1 MDINSVK
8 SLFTMIS
15 GEEDYEIYLPIIILS
30 MSETERMLKAGADI
44 SDIRLDFL
52 SAAIAN
58 FRYVQL
64 KASRDRTQAVML
76 GNAITSENESGTL
89 RYAEKLMYS
98 YMGMC
103 SELINCDGFVFSGF
117 GKE

>member
-30 MSETERMLKAGADI
+30 MSETERMLKAGADKN
-44 SDIRLDFL
+44 DIRLDFL

-76 GNAITSENESGTL
+76 GNALTSENESGTL
-89 RYAEKLMYS
+89 RYAEKLMYR

-103 SELINCDGFVFSGF
+103 SELIDCDGFVFSGF